1 MNRNKITDP
10 EAPTSITAERA
21 EDAEGTEGKKADPW
35 IEPRSRV
42 QKPPTSFTAER
53 AENAERKVGSMRLQ
67 KQAMDPTVRDKR
79 D

>member
-1 MNRNKITDP
+1 MNRNKITGP
-10 EAPTSITAERA
+10 EA
-21 EDAEGTEGKKADPW
+21 
-35 IEPRSRV
+35 
-42 QKPPTSFTAER
+42 PTSFTAER